1 MTNTPARG
9 GSSVTARD
17 CTPSINL
24 ATLIKLLAEAVPAA
38 QQHPDHPLI
47 RADGGR
53 LFVNTRSALAE
64 LHRQPGFSSE
74 FAHGDDKG
82 FVRDLTL
89 PPRDTTAR
97 VGGRV
102 LPGSAP
108 SMTKSIEKLHEAVR
122 SALDTGVQN
131 AAYSDLTVPSL
142 EAALSAMA
150 KTLEVSAPDLPDTA
164 MMVPVSFVPPDRRY
178 EERQKDLARVFTAIE
193 TVDGSDWLDTLLK
206 GIGSRLRKEG
216 IDPDEVEDIVETIR
230 TQKDRPGSQIRHFLD
245 FLDDEALSRVRLQV
259 TMRLMEAIASQSDK
273 AGFREYVARVVG
285 CYEAFAGGVGTAL
298 PLDVSAVFGQQNN
311 SQLGEHVEKV
321 GFYTTLPVWPEWSA
335 QLFENRTEPVHGFKT
350 VREVAYRFRVNGL
363 NPQEGTSAFRTRLQ
377 RLWTRMLAAPSDAL
391 FVKRAIAELVY
402 LWLVVPISLEQGTKG
417 DLPSEA
423 AELGTR
429 LKADPV
435 GTMRRMHHELEARAD
450 VMDDLAGELIGVLR
464 SHSRNVVH
472 AASRQ
477 ADRFTVS
484 LLKGVVN
491 WEVVESL
498 SSPTTD
504 ILVKPER
511 GEDSVAWFSQL
522 VITTATSVQGSLA
535 SYGVAVELRE
545 RALAA
550 TGNGRVV
557 PMARDTVETVLPV
570 RFIPVLRNKEL
581 RAVVSAIPD
590 AQMFSTGCGVDIHYS
605 LDALSLNKNH
615 RKEEEEQRRSAMV
628 AAFTVLTYV
637 VLWEIA
643 RRVRKTADKPLT
655 MTLVRLQSG
664 GRQSDQEADAGDG
677 NTAVYAVS
685 QALERALSRELP
697 VKLQGMTC
705 NRGRNDWQLRGTLAA
720 LLGGQPLAFPMAGS
734 LEQVALVTYVTRPCD
749 QHPEHPDA
757 DGYLYVSRTYTA
769 RAENGSGTLRLDNM
783 TSRLVESRRD
793 FRSPAVILEEISRLR
808 AAGYQHIMLLS
819 HHFGNRHIGRAAE
832 RHAPHGTLEF
842 LDEAARRF
850 PDIHLYPLRRDV
862 FPATRL
868 RKRQG
873 SESGFEVV
881 NFADHQAMY
890 DEMANDVL
898 RSLMPVYTFATLS
911 VVGEEQRPQSGF
923 CTYFFDVEQRLTDI
937 ERREQ
942 VRQNILGVGG
952 DQGIRH
958 SLISVLRALHFMES
972 EKPSD
977 KTKLLPVLDPFDW
990 VAPKTSA
997 GAGEVDIMRSRRSGN
1012 VLLSLPAL
1020 LAHVTKVLHMEA
1032 E

>member
-1 MTNTPARG
+1 MTNTPTRG

-24 ATLIKLLAEAVPAA
+24 ATLVNLLASAVPAA
-38 QQHPDHPLI
+38 QQHPSRPFIKTEAH
-47 RADGGR
+47 R
-53 LFVNTRSALAE
+53 LVVDTRSALAE
-64 LHRQPGFSSE
+64 LHRQPGFTSE
-74 FAHGDDKG
+74 FAHGDNKG
-82 FVRDLTL
+82 FVRDLTP
-89 PPRDTTAR
+89 PPRGTTAR

-102 LPGSAP
+102 LPDSGS
-108 SMTKSIEKLHEAVR
+108 SLTKAIEKLRDAIGT
-122 SALDTGVQN
+122 ALDVSLPE
-131 AAYSDLTVPSL
+131 AAYSELTVPSL

-150 KTLEVSAPDLPDTA
+150 DTLGLAAPDLPDAA
-164 MMVPVSFVPPDRRY
+164 MMVPVSFVPPDRQAD
-178 EERQKDLARVFTAIE
+178 ERQKDLARVFTAIE

-206 GIGSRLRKEG
+206 GIGARLRKER
-216 IDPDEVEDIVETIR
+216 IDPDEVEDIVGTIR
-230 TQKDRPGSQIRHFLD
+230 TQKDRPGSQIRRFLD

-259 TMRLMEAIASQSDK
+259 TMRLMEAIASQSVK
-273 AGFREYVARVVG
+273 AGFCEYVARVVG
-285 CYEAFAGGVGTAL
+285 CYQAFASGVGTAL
-298 PLDVSAVFGQQNN
+298 PLDVSAVFGQHNN
-311 SQLGEHVEKV
+311 SQFGEHVDKV
-321 GFYTTLPVWPEWSA
+321 GTYKALPVWPEWSA
-335 QLFENRTEPVHGFKT
+335 QLFENRTEPLRGFKT
-350 VREVAYRFRVNGL
+350 VREVSYRFRVNGV
-363 NPQEGTSAFRTRLQ
+363 NPQEGTPAFRARLQ
-377 RLWTRMLAAPSDAL
+377 RLWDRMLVAPSETL
-391 FVKRAIAELVY
+391 FVKGSVAELVF
-402 LWLVVPISLEQGTKG
+402 LWLVVPISLEQGAKG
-417 DLPSEA
+417 DLATEA
-423 AELGTR
+423 ADLARELKANPLGT
-429 LKADPV
+429 L
-435 GTMRRMHHELEARAD
+435 RRVHHELEARAD
-450 VMDDLAGELIGVLR
+450 VMDDIAGELIRILK
-464 SHSRNVVH
+464 SHSRNVVQ
-472 AASRQ
+472 AAARQ

-484 LLKGVVN
+484 LLKGIVN

-511 GEDSVAWFSQL
+511 GDDCIAWFSQL
-522 VITTATSVQGSLA
+522 VINTATTVQGSLA

-545 RALAA
+545 RALSA
-550 TGNGRVV
+550 TGSGRVL
-557 PMARDTVETVLPV
+557 PMGRDTKESVLPV
-570 RFIPVLRNKEL
+570 RFMPVVRNKEFGVINVITDTRL
-581 RAVVSAIPD
+581 
-590 AQMFSTGCGVDIHYS
+590 FSTDCGVDIEYS
-605 LDALSLNKNH
+605 LDALSLNRNH
-615 RKEEEEQRRSAMV
+615 KKEDEEQKRSAMV

-637 VLWEIA
+637 LLWEIA
-643 RRVRKTADKPLT
+643 RRVRKAVDKPLT
-655 MTLVRLQSG
+655 MPVVRLQSG
-664 GRQSDQEADAGDG
+664 GRQADQEADAGDG

-697 VKLQGMTC
+697 VKLQGLTC
-705 NRGRNDWQLRGTLAA
+705 DGGRNFQWKVRGALHA
-720 LLGGQPLAFPMAGS
+720 LLGGQPLTFPMAGS

-757 DGYLYVSRTYTA
+757 DGYLYVSRSYTA
-769 RAENGSGTLRLDNM
+769 HAENGAGLLRLDSM
-783 TSRLVESRRD
+783 TSRLVDSRKD

-808 AAGYQHIMLLS
+808 AAGFRHIMLLS

-842 LDEAARRF
+842 LDEATRRF
-850 PDIHLYPLRRDV
+850 PDVHLYPLRRDV

-911 VVGEEQRPQSGF
+911 VVGEERHPQSGF

-942 VRQNILGVGG
+942 VRQNILGVSGE
-952 DQGIRH
+952 QGVRL

-977 KTKLLPVLDPFDW
+977 KSKLLPVLDPFDW
-990 VAPKTSA
+990 VAPDTSA
-997 GAGEVDIMRSRRSGN
+997 GAGEVDIMHSRRAGN

-1020 LAHVTKVLHMEA
+1020 LAHVTKVLHKEA